1 MNLVMDKDSK
11 IFVAGAGGMVGSAI
25 VRRLR
30 GLGCE
35 NLLTPRSRELDLMRQ
50 DDALGFFMQKRP
62 RYVFLAAAKVGGI
75 WANQTYPGQFI
86 HHNLAIALNVIESAR
101 LSGVEKLLF
110 MGSSCIY
117 PRMAPQPIKE
127 ERLLDGKLEPT
138 NEPYAVAKIAGL
150 KMCQAYNREYGTR
163 FISCMPTNLY
173 GPGDNYDP
181 EDSHVIPGMI
191 QRFHQ
196 AKARGDQAVTVWGGG
211 TPRREFMHVD
221 DLARAAVLLMERY
234 EGQLAVNVGTG
245 QEVTIRELAQMVKEA
260 VGFEGRLEWDASRPD
275 GTPRK
280 LLDSSRLRALGF
292 EPVVDLRQGL
302 RLTYQAFLEEH
313 G

>member
-1 MNLVMDKDSK
+1 
-11 IFVAGAGGMVGSAI
+11 
-25 VRRLR
+25 
-30 GLGCE
+30 
-35 NLLTPRSRELDLMRQ
+35 
-50 DDALGFFMQKRP
+50 
-62 RYVFLAAAKVGGI
+62 
-75 WANQTYPGQFI
+75 
-86 HHNLAIALNVIESAR
+86 
-101 LSGVEKLLF
+101 
-110 MGSSCIY
+110 
-117 PRMAPQPIKE
+117 
-127 ERLLDGKLEPT
+127 
-138 NEPYAVAKIAGL
+138 
-150 KMCQAYNREYGTR
+150 MCQAYNREYGTR

-234 EGQLAVNVGTG
+234 EGQIAVNVGTG

>member
-1 MNLVMDKDSK
+1 MDKDSK

-50 DDALGFFMQKRP
+50 DDALDFFMQQRP

-196 AKARGDQAVTVWGGG
+196 AKTRGDQAVTLWGGG

-245 QEVTIRELAQMVKEA
+245 QEVTIRELAQMVKET